1 MTDPSIVFLLDVDDT
16 LLDNDRY
23 SADLAQAI
31 VERFGVAEQQRW
43 ADIDKGL
50 RAQYGFADYLGI
62 LQRFRLGLED
72 HPRILEMSDWLLSYP
87 FDERVYP
94 DTLTALAHL
103 KSLGTPVVLS
113 DGDAV
118 FQPRKLKRAGLWDVL
133 QGRVL
138 IYVHKEAKLAQMQ
151 ARYPADHYVMV
162 DDKLRLLVA
171 MKAELGT
178 RLTTVFVRQGHYAAD
193 SDALLATNPPDIV
206 IQDIGGLAA
215 IDRGRFLSGR
225 LSVT

>member
-16 LLDNDRY
+16 LLDNDRFGE
-23 SADLAQAI
+23 DLAHELT
-31 VERFGVAEQQRW
+31 ERFGAEERARW

-72 HPRILEMSDWLLSYP
+72 HPQILQMSDWLLSYP
-87 FDERVYP
+87 FDQRVYP
-94 DTLTALAHL
+94 GTMKALAHL
-103 KSLGTPVVLS
+103 ATLGTPVVLS

-138 IYVHKEAKLAQMQ
+138 IYVHKELQLAQMQ

-171 MKAELGT
+171 MKAVLKN

-193 SDALLATNPPDIV
+193 SGALLATDPPDIV
-206 IQDIGGLAA
+206 IQDIGELAA
-215 IDRGRFLSGR
+215 IGRDRFLSGR
-225 LSVT
+225 NSAT

>member
-16 LLDNDRY
+16 LLDNDRF
-23 SADLAQAI
+23 SADLAQTLI
-31 VERFGVAEQQRW
+31 DRFGAEEQQRW

-62 LQRFRLGLED
+62 LQRFRLGLEN

-87 FDERVYP
+87 FSERVYP
-94 DTLTALAHL
+94 DTLKALAYL

-118 FQPRKLKRAGLWDVL
+118 FQPSKLKRAGLWDVL
-133 QGRVL
+133 EARVL
-138 IYVHKEAKLAQMQ
+138 IYVHKETQLSQMQ

-171 MKAELGT
+171 MKAELGD

-193 SDALLATNPPDIV
+193 SEALLATNPPDIV
-206 IQDIGGLAA
+206 IQGIGDLAT
-215 IDRGRFLSGR
+215 IDRDRFLSSR
-225 LSVT
+225 AI

>member
-16 LLDNDRY
+16 LLDNDRF
-23 SADLAQAI
+23 SADLAQTL
-31 VERFGVAEQQRW
+31 VERFGAEEQQRW

-62 LQRFRLGLED
+62 LQRFRLGLEN

-87 FDERVYP
+87 FNERVYP
-94 DTLTALAHL
+94 DTLKALAYL
-103 KSLGTPVVLS
+103 ASLGTPVVLS

-118 FQPRKLKRAGLWDVL
+118 FQPSKLKRAGLWDVL
-133 QGRVL
+133 EGRVL
-138 IYVHKEAKLAQMQ
+138 IYVHKETQLSQMQ

-171 MKAELGT
+171 MKAELKD

-193 SDALLATNPPDIV
+193 SEALLATNPPDIV
-206 IQDIGGLAA
+206 IQGIGELAT
-215 IDRGRFLSGR
+215 IDVKRFLSGR
-225 LSVT
+225 PGAT

>member
-16 LLDNDRY
+16 LLDNDRF
-23 SADLAQAI
+23 SADLAQTL
-31 VERFGVAEQQRW
+31 VERFGAEEQQRW

-62 LQRFRLGLED
+62 LQRFRLGLEN

-87 FDERVYP
+87 FKERVYP
-94 DTLTALAHL
+94 DTLKALAYL
-103 KSLGTPVVLS
+103 ASLGTPVVLS

-118 FQPRKLKRAGLWDVL
+118 FQPSKLKRAGLWDVL
-133 QGRVL
+133 EGRVL
-138 IYVHKEAKLAQMQ
+138 IYVHKETQLSQMQ

-171 MKAELGT
+171 MKAELKD
-178 RLTTVFVRQGHYAAD
+178 RLTTVFVRQGHYAVD
-193 SDALLATNPPDIV
+193 SEALLATNPPDIV
-206 IQDIGGLAA
+206 IQGIGELAT
-215 IDRGRFLSGR
+215 IDVKRFLSGR
-225 LSVT
+225 PGAT